1 MDRQQALLVFEQFGS
16 RLRGADAGELRT
28 AWITLARRYH
38 MRAIEGSRNERA
50 MAEINAAYEVLKRTQ
65 VRAAGSVLTN
75 NDPRIQGVCT
85 WAWAGHPG
93 GSAPPPSDH
102 IEALDERDANFVKRQ
117 LWQLSDG
124 SKEAWTLWAF
134 DGRRFM
140 APLNAYSSARLFD
153 EMAQLALRYARVGFR
168 RPRAIFVQK
177 FGAGWSR
184 ILLIHADGMPFAGQ
198 PFLYDGGAGPS
209 KDQAFVARLP
219 SLLDD
224 LTGVASRR

>member
-1 MDRQQALLVFEQFGS
+1 MDRQQALLVFEQFGG
-16 RLRGADAGELRT
+16 RLHGADVGELRT
-28 AWITLARRYH
+28 AWISLARRYH
-38 MRAIEGSRNERA
+38 VRAIEGSRDERV

-65 VRAAGSVLTN
+65 ARAAGRDLTG
-75 NDPRIQGVCT
+75 NDPRIRGVCA

-102 IEALDERDANFVKRQ
+102 IEALDERDANFVKRR
-117 LWQLSDG
+117 LWQLSEG
-124 SKEAWTLWAF
+124 SKEVWTMWAF

-153 EMAQLALRYARVGFR
+153 DMAQLTLRYARIGFR

-177 FGAGWSR
+177 SGAGGSR

-198 PFLYDGGAGPS
+198 PFLYDGVAGPS

-224 LTGVASRR
+224 ITGVASRR